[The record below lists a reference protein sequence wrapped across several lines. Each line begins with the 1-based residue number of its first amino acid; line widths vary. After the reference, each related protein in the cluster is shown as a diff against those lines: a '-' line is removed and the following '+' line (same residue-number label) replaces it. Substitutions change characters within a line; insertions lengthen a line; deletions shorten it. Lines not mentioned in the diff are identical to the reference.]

1 MRNCILAIC
10 VIVSFSVFVYSDES
24 PAPDAKTRN
33 VNEAVFEYAAA
44 KRQLGPQHPKLV
56 QLKTDIATR
65 TLDGERLDFPD
76 LDARLT
82 RCYREYQTKK
92 EKLSLRHPETQLT
105 LDELSITTKL
115 LSYES
120 EYFSKNWERLLS
132 Q

>member
-10 VIVSFSVFVYSDES
+10 VIVSFSVFVHSDES
-24 PAPDAKTRN
+24 PASDAKTRN
-33 VNEAVFEYAAA
+33 LNDAVVEYAAA

-65 TLDGERLDFPD
+65 TLDGERLDFTD
-76 LDARLT
+76 LDVRLT

-92 EKLSLRHPETQLT
+92 EKLSLRHPETQRT

>member
-10 VIVSFSVFVYSDES
+10 VIVSFSVFVHSDES
-24 PAPDAKTRN
+24 SAPDAKTRSLN
-33 VNEAVFEYAAA
+33 DAVYEYAAA
-44 KRQLGPQHPKLV
+44 KRQLASQHPKLV

-65 TLDGERLDFPD
+65 TLDGERLDFAD
-76 LDARLT
+76 LDERLT
-82 RCYREYQTKK
+82 HCYREYQTKK
-92 EKLSLRHPETQLT
+92 EKLSLRHPETQRT
-105 LDELSITTKL
+105 LHELSITTKL